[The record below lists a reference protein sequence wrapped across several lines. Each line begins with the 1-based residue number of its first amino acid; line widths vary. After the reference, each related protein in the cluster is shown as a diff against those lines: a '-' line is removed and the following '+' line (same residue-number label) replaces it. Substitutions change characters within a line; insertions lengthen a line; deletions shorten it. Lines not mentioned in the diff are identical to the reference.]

1 MYYKSKP
8 QTMTTIETLNKRISE
23 ILNSRYKV
31 INRDNKLEVRFSG
44 YKIAFS
50 HLLSEIENKA
60 GEQVKKEIA
69 KTCLML
75 TFAK

>member
-1 MYYKSKP
+1 
-8 QTMTTIETLNKRISE
+8 MTTIEAINKRISE

-31 INRDNKLEVRFSG
+31 INRDNKIEFRFSG

-60 GEQVKKEIA
+60 GGEVKKEIA
-69 KTCLML
+69 KSFLIIKL
-75 TFAK
+75 GDNGN

>member
-1 MYYKSKP
+1 MK
-8 QTMTTIETLNKRISE
+8 TIQAINKRISE

-31 INRDNKLEVRFSG
+31 INRDGKLEVRFSG

-60 GEQVKKEIA
+60 GEQMKKEIA
-69 KTCLML
+69 TDCL
-75 TFAK
+75 TFRFAK